1 MESVDFFFFFFFIAR
16 RMEGRRDKR
25 RTIPLDDSIGSERLA
40 RGRGGGAES
49 RGGEMISKREICRGG
64 GKRRADVWEFGVIAH
79 DRPCECN
86 LIVASDA
93 VNATAERGAESTNDK
108 KKSA

>member
-1 MESVDFFFFFFFIAR
+1 
-16 RMEGRRDKR
+16 MEGTRDKR
-25 RTIPLDDSIGSERLA
+25 RAHVLLSMIPSAPSVSSG
-40 RGRGGGAES
+40 GRGEW
-49 RGGEMISKREICRGG
+49 RGGEMISKREIWRGG
-64 GKRRADVWEFGVIAH
+64 GGGGKKRADVWEFGVIAH

>member
-1 MESVDFFFFFFFIAR
+1 MR
-16 RMEGRRDKR
+16 RRR
-25 RTIPLDDSIGSERLA
+25 
-40 RGRGGGAES
+40 RGDLETKAKS
-49 RGGEMISKREICRGG
+49 GEG
-64 GKRRADVWEFGVIAH
+64 GKKRADVWEFGVIAH